1 MIVEPDFLSH
11 WKTQLLINDL
21 NDRCAPLYVIALW
34 AHCQQRRS
42 DSFTNLAPNALKAIC
57 RYEGEASKL
66 RSALERCGFL
76 DVEGEAVVVH
86 GWGELNAKL
95 IANWDNGKTGGRP
108 RNPDS
113 RRSRSGQYSE
123 EPKPNRNPTETE
135 NGNTETQP
143 KPIRE
148 DRIGEEGESVSA
160 RETLIVGQARE
171 IVEAYPRK
179 EKIASALTIVAG
191 HLRDGESFDA
201 MISGTRACAAVI
213 RTKPSGAMNRYC
225 PGAESFFLLKRW
237 RDDPET
243 ILRQGNPK
251 TGAGPIDTDDALAQ
265 LGGRAESYK

>member
-86 GWGELNAKL
+86 GWAELNAKL

-135 NGNTETQP
+135 SGKTETQP
-143 KPIRE
+143 EPIRVE
-148 DRIGEEGESVSA
+148 EIRDDNRERDSSGVGIRRPTLAQAKSAASQIGVTPEMADEWWNA
-160 RETLIVGQARE
+160 REASDWMKGTGGGGTTPIGSNWQADLKT
-171 IVEAYPRK
+171 Y
-179 EKIASALTIVAG
+179 ASRMGSSKRPATPS
-191 HLRDGESFDA
+191 ES
-201 MISGTRACAAVI
+201 
-213 RTKPSGAMNRYC
+213 KP
-225 PGAESFFLLKRW
+225 KR
-237 RDDPET
+237 
-243 ILRQGNPK
+243 
-251 TGAGPIDTDDALAQ
+251 LAW
-265 LGGRAESYK
+265 E